1 MQGATGSGVLRLID
15 NEENKSSDGSNP
27 HIQQAIM
34 ENCID
39 KVMSYSQVVWQNM
52 TVEGTVLNS

>member
-1 MQGATGSGVLRLID
+1 
-15 NEENKSSDGSNP
+15 
-27 HIQQAIM
+27 M

-52 TVEGTVLNS
+52 TVEGTVLNSWNYKNEKSA